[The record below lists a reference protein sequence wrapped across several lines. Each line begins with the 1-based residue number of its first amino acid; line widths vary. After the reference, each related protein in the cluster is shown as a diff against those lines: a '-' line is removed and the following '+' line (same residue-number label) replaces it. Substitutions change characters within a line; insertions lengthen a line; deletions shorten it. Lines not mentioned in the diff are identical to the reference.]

1 MIVQYQ
7 DATSPEAIAGKK
19 IYQDQKMLEDMADGM
34 NYLLELPYDIPL
46 VGLQCDAVNAYWNP
60 ELQQMEMCYEFIDD
74 AEKTFAEGGAPD
86 PLQRATD
93 ATDAVFF
100 HEMGHMVVDIY
111 DLPIT
116 GREEDVAD
124 QVAAFMLL
132 QPGEDD
138 RVDAESVDVLLAMA
152 DLFDMWGQAAGD
164 PDEAAYADVHSP
176 DQVRVYNLLCWAFG
190 ADTDGNAVIVDEGWL
205 PEDRAVQCEAEFD
218 QINNSWITL
227 LAPHLKE

>member
-1 MIVQYQ
+1 MILQYQ
-7 DATSPEAIAGKK
+7 D
-19 IYQDQKMLEDMADGM
+19 
-34 NYLLELPYDIPL
+34 
-46 VGLQCDAVNAYWNP
+46 AYWNP
-60 ELQQMEMCYEFIDD
+60 ELQQMEMCHEFIDD

-86 PLQRATD
+86 PLQRAID